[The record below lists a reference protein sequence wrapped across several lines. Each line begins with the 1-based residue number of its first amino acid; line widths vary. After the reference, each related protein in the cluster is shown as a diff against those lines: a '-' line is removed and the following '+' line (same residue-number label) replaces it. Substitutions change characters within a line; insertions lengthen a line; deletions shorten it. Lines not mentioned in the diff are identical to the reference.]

1 MRSYMILAGK
11 SVPTGQSVERGGR
24 GGAWPTQCLVER
36 MESRVFL
43 STTLGPQAGLRAA
56 GDTVTVLATVQLP
69 AAPTALTATAV
80 SSSQINLSWTDN
92 ASNETGFAID
102 LATDV
107 NFTQNLLTSTVGA
120 SSGSSASTSIT
131 GLSPNTTYYFRVRAT
146 NDGGASAN
154 SNTAN
159 ATTTRRPPA
168 APTFL
173 TATAM
178 SAGQIDLSWTDNSI
192 YETGFSIDCATDA
205 NFTQNLIT
213 STVGDNGSNRA
224 STSITGLS
232 SGTTYY
238 FRVRATNDGGAS
250 ANSNTANA
258 TTMGVIQPPAAP
270 SVLTATAVSS
280 GQINLSWTDNAT
292 NETGF
297 AIDLATDVNFT
308 QNMITSTVGANTT
321 LTSITG
327 LSPSTTYYFRVR
339 AINGGGASANSNTA
353 NATTMGVIQP
363 PAAPSVLTATAVSSS
378 QINLSWTDNASDE
391 TGFAIDLA
399 TDVNF
404 TQNLLTSTVG
414 PNSGSSASASVTGLS
429 PGTTYYFRVRATNG
443 GGVSA
448 NSNTANATTMAVI
461 QPPAAPTALS
471 ATAVS
476 SGQINLSWT
485 DNATSETGFAIDL
498 ATDVNFTQNMVTTTV
513 GANTTLTS
521 ITGLSPSTTYYFRVR
536 ATNSG
541 GASANSNTASATTS
555 AVVIQPPAAPT
566 ALTATAVSSGQIN
579 LFWTDNAANET
590 GFAIDRATN
599 ATFTL
604 NLITSTV
611 GASSGSSA
619 STAITGLSASRT
631 YYFRVRATNGRG
643 ASANSNTANATTAAT
658 AATGQI
664 TWTTFTPSADTRMV
678 YVSSSTGN
686 DSNNGLD
693 ASHPVATLAKGYS
706 LLRDGYPDWLQLKAG
721 DTWSNQSLSW
731 RVSGRSTAAP
741 MLISSY
747 GTGARPTISESGNDA
762 ALAFYGATTSHIA
775 LSGINL
781 VGQGAGYGIYIYTP
795 GTDYLIE
802 DALVEGFQENIVA
815 EPDTTISNVGPSNVR
830 IRGSQI
836 LDAYNASG
844 QKSEGLFAAAVDGM
858 VLEYN
863 VLDHNGWKTGAQTP
877 DIYSHNAYLDDMTHL
892 TIRSNI
898 FSNASSFG
906 LLVRSENA
914 PSATQHVLIENNL
927 FVGGANGMSI
937 GARTGDG
944 AWLTYG
950 AVDVT
955 VRNNVLTEIGR
966 ALDGADQSY
975 GIDLGSI
982 NGGLITNNL
991 LFNKPNAGT
1000 SFGIRL
1006 VADTPSQNVTISNN
1020 VIYNWNQGCIE
1031 MGTGPLTKILVTGNV
1046 LQDNLYG
1053 SALQVTDGAV
1063 NPQVKYSNNTYFSNA
1078 AAGKW
1083 FSVKHAF
1090 ASYTTWVSTS
1100 GETAAKQLRFEFPN
1114 AARTV
1119 ERYSALNGG
1128 ASTVSSLLDSE
1139 RLQSQ
1144 ANWRPELAAES
1155 IISYLDRGFG
1165 IPF

>member
-238 FRVRATNDGGAS
+238 FRVRATND
-250 ANSNTANA
+250 
-258 TTMGVIQPPAAP
+258 
-270 SVLTATAVSS
+270 
-280 GQINLSWTDNAT
+280 
-292 NETGF
+292 
-297 AIDLATDVNFT
+297 
-308 QNMITSTVGANTT
+308 
-321 LTSITG
+321 
-327 LSPSTTYYFRVR
+327 
-339 AINGGGASANSNTA
+339 GGASANSNTA

-693 ASHPVATLAKGYS
+693 TSHPVATLAKGYS

-721 DTWSNQSLSW
+721 DIWSNQSLSW
-731 RVSGRSTAAP
+731 TISGRSTAAP

>member
-1 MRSYMILAGK
+1 MRSSMILTGK
-11 SVPTGQSVERGGR
+11 SVPTGKSAERRGR
-24 GGAWPTQCLVER
+24 GAAWRAVIRATQCVVER

-43 STTLGPQAGLRAA
+43 STALGPQAGLTAP
-56 GDTVTVLATVQLP
+56 GDTVIVLAAIQLP

-92 ASNETGFAID
+92 STNETGFAID
-102 LATDV
+102 CAT
-107 NFTQNLLTSTVGA
+107 NAAFTLNLITSTVGA
-120 SSGSSASTSIT
+120 NSGSIASASIID
-131 GLSPNTTYYFRVRAT
+131 LSPGTTYYFRVRAF
-146 NDGGASAN
+146 NDGGTSAN
-154 SNTAN
+154 SNTAS
-159 ATTTRRPPA
+159 ATTTRRPPV

-173 TATAM
+173 TATAV
-178 SAGQIDLSWTDNSI
+178 SSSQINLSWADNSL

-205 NFTQNLIT
+205 NFTQNVFT
-213 STVGDNGSNRA
+213 STVGAGSGSSVSA
-224 STSITGLS
+224 SITGLS
-232 SGTTYY
+232 AGITYY
-238 FRVRATNDGGAS
+238 FRVRAFNDGGTS
-250 ANSNTANA
+250 ANSNTASA
-258 TTMGVIQPPAAP
+258 TT
-270 SVLTATAVSS
+270 S
-280 GQINLSWTDNAT
+280 
-292 NETGF
+292 
-297 AIDLATDVNFT
+297 
-308 QNMITSTVGANTT
+308 
-321 LTSITG
+321 
-327 LSPSTTYYFRVR
+327 
-339 AINGGGASANSNTA
+339 GGA
-353 NATTMGVIQP
+353 
-363 PAAPSVLTATAVSSS
+363 
-378 QINLSWTDNASDE
+378 
-391 TGFAIDLA
+391 
-399 TDVNF
+399 
-404 TQNLLTSTVG
+404 
-414 PNSGSSASASVTGLS
+414 
-429 PGTTYYFRVRATNG
+429 
-443 GGVSA
+443 
-448 NSNTANATTMAVI
+448 I

-476 SGQINLSWT
+476 SSQINLSWA
-485 DNATSETGFAIDL
+485 DNSTNETGFSIDC
-498 ATDVNFTQNMVTTTV
+498 ATDANFTLNLITSTV
-513 GANTTLTS
+513 GAS
-521 ITGLSPSTTYYFRVR
+521 SGSSASASVTGLSPGTTYYFRVR

-590 GFAIDRATN
+590 GFSIDCATN

-611 GASSGSSA
+611 GVNSGSSA
-619 STAITGLSASRT
+619 SASITGLSPGTT
-631 YYFRVRATNGRG
+631 YYLRVRATNGAG

-747 GTGARPTISESGNDA
+747 GTGARPTISESGNDQ

-775 LSGINL
+775 LSGIDF
-781 VGQGAGYGIYIYTP
+781 VGQGAGYGIHIYTP
-795 GTDYLIE
+795 GTDYLVENCVI
-802 DALVEGFQENIVA
+802 EGFNDNIVA
-815 EPDTTISNVGPSNVR
+815 EPDTTLSQVGPSNVR

-844 QKSEGLFAAAVDGM
+844 PKSQGLFAADVDGM

-863 VLDHNGWKTGAQTP
+863 VLDHNGWKTGVQTP

-892 TIRSNI
+892 TIRSNV

-914 PSATQHVLIENNL
+914 PSATQHVLIEDNL
-927 FVGGANGMSI
+927 FVGDGNGMSI
-937 GARTGDG
+937 GARTGYG
-944 AWLTYG
+944 TWLTYG

-955 VRNNVLTEIGR
+955 IRNNVLTEIGR
-966 ALDGADQSY
+966 ALGGTDQSY

-1006 VADTPSQNVTISNN
+1006 VADTPSQNVTISGN
-1020 VIYNWNQGCIE
+1020 VIYNWNNGFIE
-1031 MGTGPLTKILVTGNV
+1031 MGTGPLTNIVVTANV

-1053 SALQVTDGAV
+1053 SALQVTDGAI
-1063 NPQVKYSNNTYFSNA
+1063 NSQVKYSNNRYFSNA
-1078 AAGKW
+1078 AASRW
-1083 FSVKHAF
+1083 FLANNGSL
-1090 ASYTTWVSTS
+1090 SYTNWISAS
-1100 GETAAKQLRFEFPN
+1100 RETGAVQGRYVFSDAS
-1114 AARTV
+1114 RTV
-1119 ERYSALNGG
+1119 ESYSALIGG
-1128 ASTVSSLLDSE
+1128 SNTVSSLLAAE
-1139 RLQSQ
+1139 RSQSKVT
-1144 ANWRPELAAES
+1144 WRSELAAES
-1155 IISYLDRGFG
+1155 IISYLDQGFG
-1165 IPF
+1165 IPS